1 MRQVV
6 NPFVPLCLRG
16 EKKSTANPRISTS
29 IPPSAMLLTT
39 LLPIPCPQCQ
49 SRRGIAEFDESNDTY
64 KLKCGACNSD
74 VNLPP
79 QNLSQEAA

>member
-1 MRQVV
+1 
-6 NPFVPLCLRG
+6 
-16 EKKSTANPRISTS
+16 
-29 IPPSAMLLTT
+29 MLLTT